1 MNALKIAIAGGS
13 AAGLFAA
20 LLLARAGH
28 DIVVLERDRLEPAPD
43 VESAAAA
50 AFRPSA
56 PQIVQPHIV
65 MARCRELLIERLPDV
80 YDGMLAAGVAEAPLW
95 TQMPD
100 TLADSAARPGDE
112 RLVPVMT
119 RRSTVDWVLQRAAA
133 AEPRV
138 EVRGGVKVT
147 GLLAVT
153 GLVAI
158 PGRRPVPARP
168 PHVTGVRTD
177 RGDLPA
183 DLVIDATGRRSP
195 VDDWLAQIGARPTA
209 TWFAECGVAYYSR
222 HYRIRQPVNLPG
234 LPLTRTVVALD
245 EFLAGKWGADN
256 GAVQLV
262 VAPLA
267 ADRRFRTLKDPAV
280 FTAVLR
286 TVPAYAAWLDVM
298 DPITA
303 VFPMAGLHNTLRRL
317 VAGGI
322 PVATGLHAIGDSLCT
337 TNPTLGRGLGLALS
351 GAADLV
357 DTLGRHGGD
366 ATAQALALDRL
377 VERHVVPFYQD
388 QAAIDAA
395 RLAVMR
401 HTIFGEALPPPPPEV
416 SGRVSYPQLRAA
428 ACYDPAAFR
437 AFWKINGMVCPP
449 EEVYTD
455 PHVVACT
462 RAALS
467 QHGSG
472 PPVAQPTREQLL
484 AALAR

>member
-1 MNALKIAIAGGS
+1 MNIAIIGGS

-28 DIVVLERDRLEPAPD
+28 DAVVLERDSLEPAPD

-56 PQIVQPHIV
+56 PQIVQPHII

-80 YDGMLAAGVAEAPLW
+80 YDALLAAGVAEAPLW
-95 TQMPD
+95 TQMPETLSD
-100 TLADSAARPGDE
+100 TSARPGDE
-112 RLVPVMT
+112 RLTSVMS

-138 EVRGGVKVT
+138 EVRCGVKVT
-147 GLLAVT
+147 GLLAAS
-153 GLVAI
+153 G
-158 PGRRPVPARP
+158 PPAGRP

-177 RGDLPA
+177 HGDLSA

-195 VDDWLAQIGARPTA
+195 VDDWLAQIGARASA
-209 TWFAECGVAYYSR
+209 TMWAECGVAYYSR
-222 HYRIRQPVNLPG
+222 HYRVRQEVNLPG
-234 LPLTRTVVALD
+234 LPVTRTVVALE
-245 EFLAGKWGADN
+245 EFLVGKWGADN

-267 ADRRFRTLKDPAV
+267 ADRRFRTLKAPAV

-286 TVPAYAAWLDVM
+286 TVPLYAAWLDVM
-298 DPITA
+298 DPITG

-317 VAGGI
+317 VVDGS
-322 PVATGLHAIGDSLCT
+322 PVVTGLHAVGDSACT
-337 TNPTLGRGLGLALS
+337 TNPTLGRGLALALS
-351 GAADLV
+351 GAADLL
-357 DTLGRHGGD
+357 DTLGRHGD
-366 ATAQALALDRL
+366 DPVAQALALDHL
-377 VERHVVPFYQD
+377 VAEHVLPFYQD

-401 HTIFGEALPPPPPEV
+401 HTIFGEPAPRPPDT
-416 SGRVSYPQLRAA
+416 SGRVSYPQLRVAA
-428 ACYDPAAFR
+428 SYHPTAFR
-437 AFWKINGMVCPP
+437 AFWQINGMVCPP

-455 PHVVACT
+455 PHVVACA
-462 RAALS
+462 RQALS

-472 PPVAQPTREQLL
+472 PPVAQPTRDQLL
-484 AALAR
+484 AALAG